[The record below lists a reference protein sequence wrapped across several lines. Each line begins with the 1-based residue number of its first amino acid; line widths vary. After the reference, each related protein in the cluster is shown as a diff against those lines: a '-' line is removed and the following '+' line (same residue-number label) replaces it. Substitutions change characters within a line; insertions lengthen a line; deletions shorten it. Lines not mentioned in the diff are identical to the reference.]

1 MVVPRSG
8 GESNSSPYDILIIGG
23 GIAGSALAIVLARN
37 GLAVGVLERD
47 PAPVDR
53 VRGEYMAGWG
63 VIELGKLGLLDLL
76 KHSGGTFS
84 RRNVPYDENTPG
96 DQALPY
102 ALRFSDVL
110 PEIEGAF
117 CMSHPAMCRTL
128 ADEAEKQ
135 SVKFLRGVEDVQIA
149 SSERP
154 EVSFTFGGTQASV
167 RPRLVIGADGRNSIV
182 RRQLSMKVLSDA
194 PHNLIGGMLV
204 DGVPEW
210 PQDTQVI
217 GTEGKAHFL
226 VFPQGGDRI
235 RLYLAYDFADKAHY
249 AGPDRRQRLI
259 ETFTHLQC
267 LPQAEMIAACR
278 PIGPFNAFSNEDH
291 WVEDPTAPGVV
302 LIGDAAGH
310 NDPITGQGL
319 SIALRDV
326 RLVSEIIFSG
336 GWDREAFRPY
346 VEERLERMRRLRITA
361 RLATKLRAEFG
372 DEARQR
378 RERVMRRVRVEKM
391 PTPAAATLMGPER
404 IPAVNFEQSTID
416 ALLAP

>member
-1 MVVPRSG
+1 MVQRSSSGFG
-8 GESNSSPYDILIIGG
+8 GSPCDVLIVGG
-23 GIAGSALAIVLARN
+23 GIAGSALAIVLARS

-47 PAPVDR
+47 PEPVDR
-53 VRGEYMAGWG
+53 VRGEFMAGWG
-63 VIELGKLGLLDLL
+63 VIELGRLGLLDLL
-76 KHSGGTFS
+76 KGAGGIFS
-84 RRNVPYDENTPG
+84 RRHIPYDENMPG
-96 DQALPY
+96 EQALPY
-102 ALRFSDVL
+102 TVRFSDVL

-128 ADEAEKQ
+128 ANEAERQGAKL
-135 SVKFLRGVEDVQIA
+135 LRGVETIQVVA
-149 SSERP
+149 GGRP
-154 EVSFTFGGTQASV
+154 EVSFFHRDVPVEV

-182 RRQLSMKVLSDA
+182 RRQLAMKMLSDV

-204 DGVPEW
+204 DSVPGW

-217 GTEGKAHFL
+217 GTEGRAHFL
-226 VFPQGGDRI
+226 VFPQGGDRV

-249 AGPDRRQRLI
+249 AGPDRQQRLI
-259 ETFTHLQC
+259 DTFARLQC
-267 LPQAEMIAACR
+267 LPLAGIIATSR
-278 PIGPFNAFSNEDH
+278 PIGPFNAYSNEDH

-310 NDPITGQGL
+310 NDPVTGQGL

-326 RLVSEIIFSG
+326 RLVSEVILSG

-361 RLATKLRAEFG
+361 RLATKLRVEFG
-372 DEARQR
+372 EEARQR
-378 RERVMRRVRVEKM
+378 RERVLQRVRVEKM
-391 PTPAAATLMGPER
+391 PTPAAASLIGPDR
-404 IPAVNFEQSTID
+404 VPAVNFEQSTLD

>member
-1 MVVPRSG
+1 MVVRRSG
-8 GESNSSPYDILIIGG
+8 SQPGFSPYDVLIVGG
-23 GIAGSALAIVLARN
+23 GIAGSALSIVLARN
-37 GLAVGVLERD
+37 GLSVGVLERD
-47 PAPVDR
+47 PEPVDR
-53 VRGEYMAGWG
+53 VRGEFMAGWG
-63 VIELGKLGLLDLL
+63 VVELGKLGLLDLL
-76 KHSGGTFS
+76 KGGGGIFS

-96 DQALPY
+96 EQALPY
-102 ALRFSDVL
+102 TLRYSDVM
-110 PEIEGAF
+110 PEIEGTF

-128 ADEAEKQ
+128 ADEAERQ
-135 SVKFLRGVEDVQIA
+135 GVSFLRGVENIQMVTG
-149 SSERP
+149 ERP
-154 EVSFTFGGTQASV
+154 EVSFTFGGV
-167 RPRLVIGADGRNSIV
+167 RADVKPRLVIGADGRNSIV
-182 RRQLSMKVLSDA
+182 RRQLGMTVLSDV

-204 DGVPEW
+204 DGVPGW
-210 PQDTQVI
+210 PQDMQVI
-217 GTEGKAHFL
+217 GTEGRTHFL

-259 ETFTHLQC
+259 DTFAHLQC
-267 LPQAEMIAACR
+267 LPQAEMIAASR

-291 WVEDPTAPGVV
+291 WVEDPTASGVV

-326 RLVSEIIFSG
+326 RLVSEIILSG

-372 DEARQR
+372 EEARLR

-391 PTPAAATLMGPER
+391 PTPMAAALVGPER
-404 IPAVNFEQSTID
+404 LPAVYFEQATLD
-416 ALLAP
+416 TLLAP